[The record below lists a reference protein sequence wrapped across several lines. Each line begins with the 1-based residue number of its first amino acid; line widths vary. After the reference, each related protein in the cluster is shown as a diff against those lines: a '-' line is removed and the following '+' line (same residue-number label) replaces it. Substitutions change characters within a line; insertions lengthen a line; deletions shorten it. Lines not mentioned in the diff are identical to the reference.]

1 MNNSWKGKNGPLLI
15 AEIGGNHEGDYE
27 YAKKLTQLAIES
39 GVDYVK
45 FQIYTGDGLVSKL
58 ESPDRN
64 QHFKKFELSQ
74 NQHIELAN
82 LCRKQGVGYTASVWN
97 FEALQWINSYMD
109 FYKVGSGD
117 LTAYPML
124 RELAKF
130 KKPILISTGLADEKE
145 VVEAVE
151 FLQKQND
158 YYQQK
163 EAVAVLQCTSM
174 YPIQNSDANLNVMHR
189 YKELFQ
195 CKVGYSDHTEG
206 SYAMEIAVAMGAEIL
221 EFHFTDDRSG
231 KSFRDHKVSL
241 TKDEVKALIEKIT
254 IINTLQ
260 GSSEKKPLPIELE
273 NGHEKS
279 FRRAVYPLQNIKKG
293 EKLTKENLT
302 VLRPFHGIDARQFD
316 HLIGKTALQD
326 LQKYQKLSWDYFR

>member
-1 MNNSWKGKNGPLLI
+1 
-15 AEIGGNHEGDYE
+15 
-27 YAKKLTQLAIES
+27 
-39 GVDYVK
+39 
-45 FQIYTGDGLVSKL
+45 
-58 ESPDRN
+58 
-64 QHFKKFELSQ
+64 
-74 NQHIELAN
+74 
-82 LCRKQGVGYTASVWN
+82 
-97 FEALQWINSYMD
+97 MD

-145 VVEAVE
+145 VVEAVA

-163 EAVAVLQCTSM
+163 EAIAVLQCTSM

-206 SYAMEIAVAMGAEIL
+206 SYAMEIAIAMGAEIL

-241 TKDEVKALIEKIT
+241 TKDEVK
-254 IINTLQ
+254 
-260 GSSEKKPLPIELE
+260 
-273 NGHEKS
+273 H
-279 FRRAVYPLQNIKKG
+279 
-293 EKLTKENLT
+293 
-302 VLRPFHGIDARQFD
+302 
-316 HLIGKTALQD
+316 
-326 LQKYQKLSWDYFR
+326 